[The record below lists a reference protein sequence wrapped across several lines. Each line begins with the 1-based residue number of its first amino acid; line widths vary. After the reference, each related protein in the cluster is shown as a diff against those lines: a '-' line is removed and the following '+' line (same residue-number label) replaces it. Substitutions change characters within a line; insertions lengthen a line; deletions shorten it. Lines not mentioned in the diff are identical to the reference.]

1 MIYVLFILF
10 AISNLQSQKLH
21 TINAGNYY
29 YQPSSLTIEQGDT
42 VKFVNQGG
50 YHDVAVTAG
59 PESLSLPACSG
70 PCTIGILVFNRVG
83 NYDYICTIGS
93 HASQGMVGTIIV
105 NEVVRETANLQI
117 IHNSPYQV
125 IDIYVD
131 GEISLTQVPY
141 RSSTGQV
148 KLPTKTVLGIA
159 PTGQEI
165 IAELALDLDQSESYV
180 ITAFGIVGDN
190 NKPLNL
196 LSSSL
201 TQNAPNDDN
210 VTIKLMHGVTDAPTV
225 DIYANGSLIFE
236 NISYGKYSDYIN
248 VETNNYTI
256 DVKAHGDDNTV
267 ASFDAPFNS
276 YGGRSGIVVA
286 SGFLAQ
292 SEQDSTFALIF
303 ATPDGETLQLVPFK
317 TNLSIQDEKSIIASD
332 IYSISNYPN
341 PFNPVTSINYS
352 LAKGSNINIVIYD
365 ILGNVVKEVYS
376 GFQTPGKKSINW
388 NATNFKGET
397 VSTGIYFYVIKSN
410 RFRVVKSMMYLK

>member
-70 PCTIGILVFNRVG
+70 PCTIGILVFNKVG

-131 GEISLTQVPY
+131 GEISLTQIPY
-141 RSSTGQV
+141 RTSTGQV
-148 KLPTKTVLGIA
+148 KLSTKSVLGIA
-159 PTGQEI
+159 PTGQDM
-165 IAELALDLDQSESYV
+165 IAELALDLEQSGSYV
-180 ITAFGIVGDN
+180 VTAFGIVNDN
-190 NKPLNL
+190 NKPFNL
-196 LSSSL
+196 LSSSSI
-201 TQNAPNDDN
+201 QNATNEDN
-210 VTIKLMHGVTDAPTV
+210 VTIKLMHGVTDAPAV
-225 DIYANGSLIFE
+225 DIFANGSLVFE
-236 NISYGKYSDYIN
+236 NISYGTYSNYVN
-248 VETNNYTI
+248 VEADNYTI
-256 DVKAHGDDNTV
+256 DIKAHGDDNTV
-267 ASFDAPFNS
+267 VSFDAPLNS

-286 SGFLAQ
+286 SGFLNPT
-292 SEQDSTFALIF
+292 EQDSAFALIL
-303 ATPDGETLQLVPFK
+303 ATPDGKTLKLAPVK
-317 TNLSIQDEKSIIASD
+317 TDLSIQNENSNIVSD

-376 GFQTPGKKSINW
+376 GFQTPGKKSIKW
-388 NATNFKGET
+388 NATNLKGET
-397 VSTGIYFYVIKSN
+397 VSTGIYFYEIKSN

>member
-10 AISNLQSQKLH
+10 AISNLQSQTLH
-21 TINAGNYY
+21 TINASNYY

-42 VKFVNQGG
+42 VMFVNQGG

-70 PCTIGILVFNRVG
+70 PCTIGILVFNKVG

-159 PTGQEI
+159 PTGQEM
-165 IAELALDLDQSESYV
+165 IAELALDLEQSESYV
-180 ITAFGIVGDN
+180 VTAFGIVGDN
-190 NKPLNL
+190 KKPFNL

-201 TQNAPNDDN
+201 TQNATNDDN
-210 VTIKLMHGVTDAPTV
+210 FTIKLMHGVTDAPAV
-225 DIYANGSLIFE
+225 DIYANGSLVFE
-236 NISYGKYSDYIN
+236 NISYGTYSDYIN
-248 VETNNYTI
+248 VEADNYTI

-267 ASFDAPFNS
+267 ASFDAPLNS

-286 SGFLAQ
+286 SGFMNPA
-292 SEQDSTFALIF
+292 EQDSTFALIL
-303 ATPDGETLQLVPFK
+303 ATPNGETLQLAPVK
-317 TNLSIQDEKSIIASD
+317 TDLSIQNEKPIVASN

-352 LAKGSNINIVIYD
+352 LAKGSNIKIVIYD

-397 VSTGIYFYVIKSN
+397 VSSGIYFYEIKSN

>member
-1 MIYVLFILF
+1 MIYVLSILF

-70 PCTIGILVFNRVG
+70 PCTIGILVFNKVG

-105 NEVVRETANLQI
+105 NEIVRETANLQI

-131 GEISLTQVPY
+131 GEISLTQIPY

-148 KLPTKTVLGIA
+148 KLPTKAVLGIA
-159 PTGQEI
+159 PTGQDM
-165 IAELALDLDQSESYV
+165 IAELAMDLEQSESYV

-190 NKPLNL
+190 NKSFNL

-201 TQNAPNDDN
+201 IQNATNDDN
-210 VTIKLMHGVTDAPTV
+210 VAIKLMHGVTDAPAV
-225 DIYANGSLIFE
+225 DIYANGSLVFE
-236 NISYGKYSDYIN
+236 NISYGRYSDYVN
-248 VETNNYTI
+248 VETDNYTI
-256 DVKAHGDDNTV
+256 DVKEHGDDNTV
-267 ASFDAPFNS
+267 ASFDAPLNS

-286 SGFLAQ
+286 SGFLNPT
-292 SEQDSTFALIF
+292 EQDSTFTLFLTA
-303 ATPDGETLQLVPFK
+303 PDGETLQLAPVK
-317 TNLSIQDEKSIIASD
+317 TDLSLKDEKSITVND
-332 IYSISNYPN
+332 IYSILNYPN
-341 PFNPVTSINYS
+341 PFNPITSINYN
-352 LAKGSNINIVIYD
+352 LAKGSNIEIVIYD

-376 GFQTPGKKSINW
+376 GFQTPGRKSINW

-397 VSTGIYFYVIKSN
+397 VSSGIYFYEIKSN

>member
-42 VKFVNQGG
+42 VMFVNQGG

-59 PESLSLPACSG
+59 PESLSLSACSG
-70 PCTIGILVFNRVG
+70 PCTIGILVFNKVG

-105 NEVVRETANLQI
+105 NEIVRETANLQI
-117 IHNSPYQV
+117 IHNSPYQI

-131 GEISLTQVPY
+131 GEISLTQIPY

-148 KLPTKTVLGIA
+148 KLSTKAVLGIA
-159 PTGQEI
+159 PAGEDLV
-165 IAELALDLDQSESYV
+165 AELTLDLEQSGSYV
-180 ITAFGIVGDN
+180 ITAFGIVGNN
-190 NKPLNL
+190 NKPFNL

-201 TQNAPNDDN
+201 TQNATNDDN
-210 VTIKLMHGVTDAPTV
+210 VSIKLMHGVTDAPAV
-225 DIYANGSLIFE
+225 DIYANDSLVFE

-267 ASFDAPFNS
+267 ASFDAPLNS

-286 SGFLAQ
+286 SGFLNPT
-292 SEQDSTFALIF
+292 EQDSAFALIL
-303 ATPDGETLQLVPFK
+303 ATPDGKTLKLPPVK
-317 TNLSIQDEKSIIASD
+317 TDLSIQNENSIIISD

-352 LAKGSNINIVIYD
+352 LAKGSNINIFIYD

-376 GFQTPGKKSINW
+376 GFQTPGNKSINW

-397 VSTGIYFYVIKSN
+397 VSSGVYFYEIKSN
-410 RFRVVKSMMYLK
+410 RFRVVKTMMYLK

>member
-1 MIYVLFILF
+1 MIYVLFIVF

-42 VKFVNQGG
+42 VKFINQGG

-59 PESLSLPACSG
+59 PESLSLPACPG
-70 PCTIGILVFNRVG
+70 PCTIGILVFNKVG

-117 IHNSPYQV
+117 IHNSPYKV

-131 GEISLTQVPY
+131 GEISLTQIPY

-148 KLPTKTVLGIA
+148 KLPTKSVLGIA
-159 PTGQEI
+159 PTGQAM
-165 IAELALDLDQSESYV
+165 IAELAMDLDQSESYV

-190 NKPLNL
+190 NKPFNL

-201 TQNAPNDDN
+201 TQNATNEDN
-210 VTIKLMHGVTDAPTV
+210 VTIKLMHGVTDAPAV
-225 DIYANGSLIFE
+225 DIYANGSLVFE
-236 NISYGKYSDYIN
+236 NISYGTYSNYVN
-248 VETNNYTI
+248 VEADNYTI

-267 ASFDAPFNS
+267 ASFDAPLNT
-276 YGGRSGIVVA
+276 YGGRSGVVVA
-286 SGFLAQ
+286 SGFLSPA
-292 SEQDSTFALIF
+292 EQDSAFALIL
-303 ATPDGETLQLVPFK
+303 ATPNGETLQLTPVK
-317 TNLSIQDEKSIIASD
+317 TDLSIQNEKSIIISD

-341 PFNPVTSINYS
+341 PFNPFTSINYS
-352 LAKGSNINIVIYD
+352 LAKGSNIKIVIYD

-376 GFQTPGKKSINW
+376 GFETPGKKSINW

-397 VSTGIYFYVIKSN
+397 VSTGIYFYEIKSN

>member
-10 AISNLQSQKLH
+10 ATSNLQSQKLH

-42 VKFVNQGG
+42 VKFINQGG

-70 PCTIGILVFNRVG
+70 PCTIGILVFNKVG

-131 GEISLTQVPY
+131 GEISLTQIPY

-148 KLPTKTVLGIA
+148 KLSTKSVLGIA
-159 PTGQEI
+159 PTGQDM
-165 IAELALDLDQSESYV
+165 IAELALDLEQSESYV

-190 NKPLNL
+190 NKPFNL

-201 TQNAPNDDN
+201 NLNATNEDN
-210 VTIKLMHGVTDAPTV
+210 VSIKLMHGVTDAPAV
-225 DIYANGSLIFE
+225 DIYANGSLVFE
-236 NISYGKYSDYIN
+236 NISYGTYSDYVN
-248 VETNNYTI
+248 VEADNYTI

-267 ASFDAPFNS
+267 ASFDAPLNT
-276 YGGRSGIVVA
+276 YGGRSGVVVA
-286 SGFLAQ
+286 SGFLAPTK
-292 SEQDSTFALIF
+292 QDSTFALIL
-303 ATPDGETLQLVPFK
+303 ATPNGETLQLAPIK
-317 TNLSIQDEKSIIASD
+317 TDLSIQDEKSIIVSD

-352 LAKGSNINIVIYD
+352 LAKGSNIKIVIYD

-397 VSTGIYFYVIKSN
+397 VSSGIYFYEIKSN

>member
-70 PCTIGILVFNRVG
+70 PCTIGILVFNKVG

-105 NEVVRETANLQI
+105 NEIVRETANLQI

-131 GEISLTQVPY
+131 GEISLTQIPY

-148 KLPTKTVLGIA
+148 KLPTKAVLGIA
-159 PTGQEI
+159 PTGQDM
-165 IAELALDLDQSESYV
+165 IAELAMDLEQSESYV

-190 NKPLNL
+190 NKSFNL

-201 TQNAPNDDN
+201 IQNATNDDN
-210 VTIKLMHGVTDAPTV
+210 VAIKLMHGVTDAPAV
-225 DIYANGSLIFE
+225 DIYANGSLVFE
-236 NISYGKYSDYIN
+236 NISYGRYSDYVN
-248 VETNNYTI
+248 VETDNYTI
-256 DVKAHGDDNTV
+256 DVKEHGDDNTV
-267 ASFDAPFNS
+267 ASFDAPLNS

-286 SGFLAQ
+286 SGFLNPT
-292 SEQDSTFALIF
+292 EQDSTFTLFLTA
-303 ATPDGETLQLVPFK
+303 PDGETLQLAPVK
-317 TNLSIQDEKSIIASD
+317 TDLSLKDEKSITVND
-332 IYSISNYPN
+332 IYSILNYPN
-341 PFNPVTSINYS
+341 PFNPITSINYN
-352 LAKGSNINIVIYD
+352 LAKGSNIEIVIYD

-376 GFQTPGKKSINW
+376 GFQTPGRKSINW

-397 VSTGIYFYVIKSN
+397 VSSGIYFYEIKSN

>member
-70 PCTIGILVFNRVG
+70 PCTIGILVFNKVG

-131 GEISLTQVPY
+131 GEISLTQIPY

-159 PTGQEI
+159 PTGEDLV
-165 IAELALDLDQSESYV
+165 AELALDLEQSESYV

-190 NKPLNL
+190 NKPFNL

-201 TQNAPNDDN
+201 NLNATNEDN
-210 VTIKLMHGVTDAPTV
+210 VTIKLMHGVTDAPAV
-225 DIYANGSLIFE
+225 DIYANGSLVFE
-236 NISYGKYSDYIN
+236 NISYGTYSDYVN
-248 VETNNYTI
+248 VEADNYTI

-267 ASFDAPFNS
+267 ASFDAPLNT
-276 YGGRSGIVVA
+276 YGGRSGVVVA
-286 SGFLAQ
+286 SGFL
-292 SEQDSTFALIF
+292 SPDEQDSAFALIL
-303 ATPDGETLQLVPFK
+303 ATPNGETLQLAPVK
-317 TNLSIQDEKSIIASD
+317 TDLSIQNEKSIIASD

-352 LAKGSNINIVIYD
+352 LAKGSNIKIVIYD

-397 VSTGIYFYVIKSN
+397 VSTGIYFYEIKSN

>member
-21 TINAGNYY
+21 IINAGNYY

-70 PCTIGILVFNRVG
+70 PCTIGILVFNKVG

-131 GEISLTQVPY
+131 GEISLTQIPY

-148 KLPTKTVLGIA
+148 KLSTKAVLGIA
-159 PTGQEI
+159 PTGQDMV
-165 IAELALDLDQSESYV
+165 AELALDLEQSGSYV
-180 ITAFGIVGDN
+180 ITAFGIVGNN
-190 NKPLNL
+190 NKPFN
-196 LSSSL
+196 LSSSYL
-201 TQNAPNDDN
+201 TQNATNEDI
-210 VTIKLMHGVTDAPTV
+210 VTIKLMHGVTDAPAV

-236 NISYGKYSDYIN
+236 NITYGKYSDYIN
-248 VETNNYTI
+248 VEVDNYTI

-267 ASFDAPFNS
+267 ASFYAPLNS

-286 SGFLAQ
+286 SGFLNPT
-292 SEQDSTFALIF
+292 EQDSTFALIF

-341 PFNPVTSINYS
+341 PFNPATSINYS
-352 LAKGSNINIVIYD
+352 LAKGSQIDIVIYD

-376 GFQTPGKKSINW
+376 GYQTPGKKSINW
-388 NATNFKGET
+388 NAISFKGET
-397 VSTGIYFYVIKSN
+397 VSSGIYFYEIKSE

>member
-70 PCTIGILVFNRVG
+70 PCTIGILVFNKVG

-105 NEVVRETANLQI
+105 NEAFRETANLQI

-125 IDIYVD
+125 IDIYVN
-131 GEISLTQVPY
+131 GEISLTQIPY

-148 KLPTKTVLGIA
+148 KLSTKAVLGIA
-159 PTGQEI
+159 PTGQNM
-165 IAELALDLDQSESYV
+165 IAELALDLEQSESYV
-180 ITAFGIVGDN
+180 ITAFGIAGDN
-190 NKPLNL
+190 NKPFNL
-196 LSSSL
+196 LPSSL
-201 TQNAPNDDN
+201 TLNASSGDN
-210 VTIKLMHGVTDAPTV
+210 VALKLMHGVIDAPAV
-225 DIYANGSLIFE
+225 DIYANGSLVFE

-248 VETNNYTI
+248 VEANNYTI

-267 ASFDAPFNS
+267 ASFDAPLNS

-286 SGFLAQ
+286 SGFLNPT
-292 SEQDSTFALIF
+292 EQDSTFALIF
-303 ATPDGETLQLVPFK
+303 ATPDGEILQLAPVK
-317 TNLSIQDEKSIIASD
+317 TDLSIQDEKSIIASD

-376 GFQTPGKKSINW
+376 GFQTPGEKSINW
-388 NATNFKGET
+388 NATNFKGQT
-397 VSTGIYFYVIKSN
+397 VSSGIYFYEIKTDRS
-410 RFRVVKSMMYLK
+410 RVAKSMMFIK